1 MEQEAALPPFLPLQ
15 LLFLLLALLLL
26 VLLRGLAAD
35 LRRAAEA
42 PGCRGPPSYPV
53 IGCLVSFYRNRR
65 RLLGWYTELLAR
77 SPTQTIVVRR
87 LGARRTVV
95 TASPENVEH
104 ILRTNFHNFPKG
116 KPFTEILGD
125 FLGRG
130 IFNVDGE
137 LWRSQRK
144 LASHEFSVR
153 SLRDYAAM
161 TLKEVVDGRLMP
173 VLESLSVEGRTVD
186 LQELLKRLSFNMIC
200 RVSLGTEVC
209 SLEPS
214 QPGSPLARAFDISS
228 AICARRGAA
237 PVSAIWR
244 IKRRLGVGSERELK
258 RAVDEVHASIGR
270 LIRDRAERIFETGD
284 RCSSSQSDLLSR
296 LATAGY
302 GEEVIRD
309 TVISFIMAG
318 RDTTSAAMTWLFWM
332 LSRSQEAE
340 RELIREVDSA
350 AAELDYDSLK
360 ELKFLTACL
369 CEVMR
374 LYPPVAWDSKHAVGD
389 DVLPDGT
396 PVRAGD
402 RVTYFPYGMGR
413 MEAIWGTDRFEFKP
427 GRWFEGPP
435 DGKPRG
441 ELKKVCPY
449 RFPVFQAGPRDCIGK
464 EMAFMQMKYVVASV
478 MRRFEIRP
486 VDRGDRVFVPL
497 LTAHMAGGLP
507 VQIRK
512 RERPIAA
519 PATSQWL

>member
-1 MEQEAALPPFLPLQ
+1 MF
-15 LLFLLLALLLL
+15 
-26 VLLRGLAAD
+26 
-35 LRRAAEA
+35 
-42 PGCRGPPSYPV
+42 
-53 IGCLVSFYRNRR
+53 SFYRNRR
-65 RLLGWYTELLAR
+65 RLLDWYTELLAQ
-77 SPTQTIVVRR
+77 SPTHTIVVRR

-104 ILRTNFHNFPKG
+104 ILRTSFHNFPKG

-144 LASHEFSVR
+144 LASHEFSVK
-153 SLRDYAAM
+153 SLRDHAAT
-161 TLKEVVDGRLMP
+161 TLKEVVNDRLMP
-173 VLESLSVEGRTVD
+173 VLESLSAEKRTVD
-186 LQELLKRLSFNMIC
+186 LQELLKRLSFHVIC

-214 QPGSPLARAFDISS
+214 LPDSQLARAFDISS

-258 RAVDEVHASIGR
+258 QAVDDVHASITR
-270 LIRDRAERIFETGD
+270 LIRDRAQRIVETGD
-284 RCSSSQSDLLSR
+284 RSSADLLSR
-296 LATAGY
+296 LASAGY

-309 TVISFIMAG
+309 MVISFIMAG
-318 RDTTSAAMTWLFWM
+318 RDTTSAAMTWFFWM
-332 LSRSQEAE
+332 LSRNHEAE
-340 RELIREVDSA
+340 RELIGEVDRA
-350 AAELDYDSLK
+350 AGELDYDSLK
-360 ELKFLTACL
+360 ELKFLSACL
-369 CEVMR
+369 CEAMR
-374 LYPPVAWDSKHAVGD
+374 LYPPVAWDSKHAVSD

-413 MEAIWGTDRFEFKP
+413 MEAIWGRDRLEFKP
-427 GRWFEGPP
+427 GRWFEGP
-435 DGKPRG
+435 DGKHGG
-441 ELKKVCPY
+441 ELKKMCPY

-464 EMAFMQMKYVVASV
+464 DMAFMQMKYVVASV
-478 MRRFEIRP
+478 LRRFDIRP
-486 VDRGDRVFVPL
+486 VDRDDPVFVPL

-512 RERPIAA
+512 REHPIVE
-519 PATSQWL
+519 

>member
-1 MEQEAALPPFLPLQ
+1 M
-15 LLFLLLALLLL
+15 
-26 VLLRGLAAD
+26 
-35 LRRAAEA
+35 
-42 PGCRGPPSYPV
+42 
-53 IGCLVSFYRNRR
+53 VSFYRNRR
-65 RLLGWYTELLAR
+65 RLLEWYTELLAR
-77 SPTQTIVVRR
+77 SPTHTIVVRR
-87 LGARRTVV
+87 LGARRTIV
-95 TASPENVEH
+95 TASPANVEH

-116 KPFTEILGD
+116 RPFTEILGD
-125 FLGRG
+125 FLGCG

-153 SLRDYAAM
+153 SLREYTAT
-161 TLKEVVDGRLMP
+161 TLKDVVDGRLMP
-173 VLESLSVEGRTVD
+173 VLESLSAERRTVD
-186 LQELLKRLSFNMIC
+186 LQELLKRLAFDMIC

-214 QPGSPLARAFDISS
+214 LPDSPLARAYDVSC

-244 IKRRLGVGSERELK
+244 IKRWLGVGSERELK
-258 RAVDEVHASIGR
+258 QAVDEVHSSIAR
-270 LIRDRAERIFETGD
+270 LIRDRAERIVETGD
-284 RCSSSQSDLLSR
+284 RSAGSQSDLLSR
-296 LATAGY
+296 LASAGY
-302 GEEVIRD
+302 GEELIRD
-309 TVISFIMAG
+309 MVISFIMAG

-332 LSRSQEAE
+332 LSRSQEVE
-340 RELIREVDSA
+340 RELIGEVDGA
-350 AAELDYDSLK
+350 AGELDYDSLK
-360 ELKFLTACL
+360 ELKFLSGCL

-413 MEAIWGTDRFEFKP
+413 MESIWGRDRLEFKP
-427 GRWFEGPP
+427 GRWFEGPE
-435 DGKPRG
+435 GKPRG

-449 RFPVFQAGPRDCIGK
+449 KFPVFQAGPRDCIGK
-464 EMAFMQMKYVVASV
+464 EMAFLQMKYVVASV
-478 MRRFEIRP
+478 LRRFEIRP
-486 VDRGDRVFVPL
+486 VERDDDRVFVPL

-512 RERPIAA
+512 RERP
-519 PATSQWL
+519 PASQ

>member
-1 MEQEAALPPFLPLQ
+1 MEPEALPPPFLPPLF
-15 LLFLLLALLLL
+15 FLLLLLLL
-26 VLLRGLAAD
+26 FRWLAGD
-35 LRRAAEA
+35 LQRAAKVPPV
-42 PGCRGPPSYPV
+42 PGGPPSYPV

-65 RLLGWYTELLAR
+65 RLLEWYTELLAR
-77 SPTQTIVVRR
+77 SPTHTIVVRR

-116 KPFTEILGD
+116 RPFTEILGD
-125 FLGRG
+125 FLGCG

-153 SLRDYAAM
+153 SLRDYTAK
-161 TLKEVVDGRLMP
+161 TLKEVVNDRLMP
-173 VLESLSVEGRTVD
+173 VLESLSAEGRTVD
-186 LQELLKRLSFNMIC
+186 LQELLKRLAFNMIC

-214 QPGSPLARAFDISS
+214 LPDSPLARAFDISS

-244 IKRRLGVGSERELK
+244 IKRRLGVGSERVLK
-258 RAVDEVHASIGR
+258 QAVDEIHASIAR
-270 LIRDRAERIFETGD
+270 LIRDRAERIVETGD
-284 RCSSSQSDLLSR
+284 RNSSGQSDLLSR
-296 LATAGY
+296 LASAGY

-309 TVISFIMAG
+309 MVISFIMAG

-332 LSRSQEAE
+332 LSRSPEAE
-340 RELIREVDSA
+340 RELIGEVDGA
-350 AAELDYDSLK
+350 AGELDYDSLK
-360 ELKFLTACL
+360 ELKFLSACL

-374 LYPPVAWDSKHAVGD
+374 LYPPVAWDSKHAIGD

-402 RVTYFPYGMGR
+402 RVTYFPYGIGR
-413 MEAIWGTDRFEFKP
+413 MESIWGSDRLDFKP
-427 GRWFEGPP
+427 GRWFEGPE
-435 DGKPRG
+435 GKPRG

-478 MRRFEIRP
+478 LRRFEIRP
-486 VDRGDRVFVPL
+486 VDRDGAVFVPL

-512 RERPIAA
+512 RERP
-519 PATSQWL
+519 PASQ

>member
-1 MEQEAALPPFLPLQ
+1 MEQEALPPFLPLH
-15 LLFLLLALLLL
+15 LLFLLALFLLLFH
-26 VLLRGLAAD
+26 RLARD
-35 LRRAAEA
+35 LRRAAKV
-42 PGCRGPPSYPV
+42 PGGRALTSYPV
-53 IGCLVSFYRNRR
+53 VGCLFSFYQNRR
-65 RLLGWYTELLAR
+65 RLLEWYTELLGQ

-144 LASHEFSVR
+144 LASHEFSVK
-153 SLRDYAAM
+153 SLRDYAAT
-161 TLKEVVDGRLMP
+161 TLKEVVNDRLMP
-173 VLESLSVEGRTVD
+173 VLESLSAERRTVD

-214 QPGSPLARAFDISS
+214 LPESPLARAFDISS

-258 RAVDEVHASIGR
+258 QAVDEVHASITQ
-270 LIRDRAERIFETGD
+270 LIQDRVERIVETGD
-284 RCSSSQSDLLSR
+284 RSSSSQTDLLSR
-296 LATAGY
+296 LVSAGY

-309 TVISFIMAG
+309 MVISFIMAG

-340 RELIREVDSA
+340 RELIGEVDSA
-350 AAELDYDSLK
+350 VGELDYDSLK
-360 ELKFLTACL
+360 ELKFLSACL
-369 CEVMR
+369 CEAMR
-374 LYPPVAWDSKHAVGD
+374 LYPPVAWDSKHAVSD

-396 PVRAGD
+396 PIRAGD

-413 MEAIWGTDRFEFKP
+413 MEAIWGRDRLEFKP
-427 GRWFEGPP
+427 GRWLEGT
-435 DGKPRG
+435 DGKHGG
-441 ELKKVCPY
+441 ELKKMCPY

-478 MRRFEIRP
+478 LRRFEIRP
-486 VDRGDRVFVPL
+486 VDRDDPVFVPL

-512 RERPIAA
+512 R
-519 PATSQWL
+519 

>member
-26 VLLRGLAAD
+26 LLVLLRGLAAD
-35 LRRAAEA
+35 LWRAAEA
-42 PGCRGPPSYPV
+42 PGGRGPPSYPV

-87 LGARRTVV
+87 LGSRRTVV
-95 TASPENVEH
+95 TARPENVEH

-125 FLGRG
+125 FLGSG

-153 SLRDYAAM
+153 SLRGYAAT

-173 VLESLSVEGRTVD
+173 VLESLSAERRTVD

-228 AICARRGAA
+228 ANCARRGAA

-258 RAVDEVHASIGR
+258 RAVDEVHASIAR
-270 LIRDRAERIFETGD
+270 LIRDRAEQIVETGD
-284 RCSSSQSDLLSR
+284 RYPSSQSDLLSR

-332 LSRSQEAE
+332 LSRSQEPE

-369 CEVMR
+369 
-374 LYPPVAWDSKHAVGD
+374 
-389 DVLPDGT
+389 
-396 PVRAGD
+396 AGD

-413 MEAIWGTDRFEFKP
+413 MEAIWGSDRFEFKP
-427 GRWFEGPP
+427 ARWFEGPS

-478 MRRFEIRP
+478 LRRFEIRP
-486 VDRGDRVFVPL
+486 VDRANPVFVPL

-512 RERPIAA
+512 RERLIAA
-519 PATSQWL
+519 PAMSQCL